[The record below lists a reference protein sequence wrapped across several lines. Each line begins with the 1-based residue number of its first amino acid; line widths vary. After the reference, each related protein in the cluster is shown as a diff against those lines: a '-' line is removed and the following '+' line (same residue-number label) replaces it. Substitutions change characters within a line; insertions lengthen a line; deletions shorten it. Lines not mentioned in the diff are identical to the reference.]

1 MYVAW
6 LQSKPSGIDFTKKAS
21 NRQDWWSREKIS
33 CIKI

>member
-1 MYVAW
+1 MY
-6 LQSKPSGIDFTKKAS
+6 LDHLLDKPSGIDFTKKAS